1 MSESEY
7 AKIISKNLRR
17 IAYDAG
23 KSQADISRDL
33 KINKATVSSWMNGT
47 RVPRMDKIDMLCH
60 YFNVSRMAI
69 MEERSEDNY
78 YLSPETAALA
88 QELFEN
94 PKIRVLFDA
103 ARDCSPEDMQMA
115 ADLLIRLKG
124 TNK

>member
-47 RVPRMDKIDMLCH
+47 RVPRMDNIDIVVCVIAEC
-60 YFNVSRMAI
+60 VS
-69 MEERSEDNY
+69 
-78 YLSPETAALA
+78 L
-88 QELFEN
+88 
-94 PKIRVLFDA
+94 
-103 ARDCSPEDMQMA
+103 
-115 ADLLIRLKG
+115 
-124 TNK
+124 